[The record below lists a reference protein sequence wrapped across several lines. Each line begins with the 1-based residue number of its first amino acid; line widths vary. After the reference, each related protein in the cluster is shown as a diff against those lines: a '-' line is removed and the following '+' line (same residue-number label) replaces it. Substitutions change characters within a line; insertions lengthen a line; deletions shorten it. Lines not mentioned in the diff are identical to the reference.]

1 MRGAPARARGFTLI
15 EVLIA
20 STILFIVIAAAAEGY
35 RGALLASR
43 RAESLVRLLTPL
55 PLITAAVRDTL
66 RSKPAERLTGGAEL
80 LGVRYEFEAVTA
92 RYGAPPRRFDPDAAD
107 FREYPPRFRLYDV
120 HLRLRAGE
128 RERQFV
134 YQELAWEPRAP

>member
-1 MRGAPARARGFTLI
+1 MNRAHARGFTLI

-55 PLITAAVRDTL
+55 PLITAVVRDEL
-66 RSKPAERLTGGAEL
+66 RANPAERVAGGAEL
-80 LGVRYEFEAVTA
+80 LGVRYEFEAITA
-92 RYGAPPRRFDPDAAD
+92 SYGAPPRRFDPDAAD

-120 HLRLRAGE
+120 HLRLHAGE
-128 RERQFV
+128 REREFL
-134 YQELAWEPRAP
+134 YRELAWEPRAQ